1 MACSGRTAGLKM
13 FAESPDARHWKGE
26 IRFKRVLRNRT
37 IQDLQSVHV
46 ETVSPAVI

>member
-1 MACSGRTAGLKM
+1 M
-13 FAESPDARHWKGE
+13 FAESPDGLHWEGE
-26 IRFKRVLRNRT
+26 MRFKRVSRNQN